1 MIFDEVV
8 TGFRVSPGGA
18 QELYGVTP
26 DLSTWGK
33 ALGGGVAIS
42 AVSGKKEFMELIGP
56 GKVSYGGTYFANS
69 LSLAGALANLELL
82 SENDNHAFKILKDL
96 TNRFM
101 SELPKIAER
110 ARHEVCIQ
118 GVPGMFSL
126 FFTKQKKIMNYR
138 ESLLIDWNK
147 YKLFSQILLEKGI
160 YLHPDDYERIA
171 LSTVHTVDDLEMT
184 LVAFEEAFREL
195 HDRHVN

>member
-1 MIFDEVV
+1 
-8 TGFRVSPGGA
+8 
-18 QELYGVTP
+18 
-26 DLSTWGK
+26 
-33 ALGGGVAIS
+33 
-42 AVSGKKEFMELIGP
+42 
-56 GKVSYGGTYFANS
+56 
-69 LSLAGALANLELL
+69 
-82 SENDNHAFKILKDL
+82 
-96 TNRFM
+96 
-101 SELPKIAER
+101 
-110 ARHEVCIQ
+110 
-118 GVPGMFSL
+118 MFSL